1 MTCKHYDCGF
11 CYAPADAK
19 NNSIQGGCFE
29 PEYCA
34 TYLMQNKMTEF
45 QPKPQTPEQVA
56 DGLRDA
62 FRQAMKDGVMDATP
76 YLKQMTY
83 KSDIE
88 KTEAEIKVLQ
98 KKLELLKEIE
108 IHKSQPKMTFD
119 YGGKFEIV
127 SYNYEEYLRLEFND
141 GSHNWSKRKHT
152 VDGVVM
158 VAITD
163 GETHRL
169 LEGLWFNDVKK
180 GKYDEPYCPD
190 EPEHYDEVEWDE
202 KDNPKTLY
210 EMFCEEQLEF
220 VNREVICDIVERWL
234 PDEDDGDDRYA
245 CGWNDCVEKLKLRL
259 K

>member
-1 MTCKHYDCGF
+1 
-11 CYAPADAK
+11 
-19 NNSIQGGCFE
+19 
-29 PEYCA
+29 
-34 TYLMQNKMTEF
+34 MTEF
-45 QPKPQTPEQVA
+45 QPTPQTHEQV
-56 DGLRDA
+56 DEGLRNA

-108 IHKSQPKMTFD
+108 THKSQPKMTFD

-169 LEGLWFNDVKK
+169 LEGVWFNEVRK
-180 GKYDEPYCPD
+180 GKYDADEPYRNVKA
-190 EPEHYDEVEWDE
+190 YWDE
-202 KDNPKTLY
+202 KDNPNLQKIIDK
-210 EMFCEEQLEF
+210 MVEEHKSQKLWNILKDKWGFPEDA
-220 VNREVICDIVERWL
+220 CGDIVEAVAEWL
-234 PDEDDGDDRYA
+234 PKEQSAAGSQNVNTELLVDGF
-245 CGWNDCVEKLKLRL
+245 NDCLRKIKEML
-259 K
+259 R